1 MPILHCIVHRIDKAD
16 GEQPAALTTADTPQ
30 APSPQLDDL
39 LAELTT
45 RFNAKR
51 KGWGYFRED
60 AAGRSLAALLPAYL
74 DSGEAEPRTEAFAT
88 LSRQAA
94 ESLRELVEQQLPT
107 GGYLLMAHVRQGE
120 TEHLTLALLHAR
132 AGFGVDAQL
141 AVVPAAPLN
150 VSQPALAAR
159 IDLTQMRAGH
169 SRQYVAFTRDRG
181 GQALAEAF
189 RDWLGCEE
197 GADAPEETRTL
208 LKAFSDY
215 VESEALPEEAARE
228 KTDALLDY
236 ASDQAGRGEPLTL
249 DALSEL
255 VDDQQ
260 PRAFYDYIR
269 NQDYGLAPEIPPD
282 KRTLQQFK
290 RFTGRAGGVSI
301 SFDSHLL
308 GNSIE
313 YDADR
318 DRLIIKQ
325 VPDALKT
332 QLRERHT

>member
-16 GEQPAALTTADTPQ
+16 GEQPAELTPAEAPL
-30 APSPQLDDL
+30 APSPQLDEL

-60 AAGRSLAALLPAYL
+60 ATARSLAALLPAYL
-74 DSGEAEPRTEAFAT
+74 ETAEPEAFAT

-94 ESLRELVEQQLPT
+94 ESLRDLVDAHLPT
-107 GGYLLMAHVRQGE
+107 GGYLIMAHVRQGE
-120 TEHLTLALLHAR
+120 SEYLTLALLHAR
-132 AGFGVDAQL
+132 AGFGVDSRL
-141 AVVPAAPLN
+141 AVVPVAPLN

-159 IDLTQMRAGH
+159 IDLTQMRAGQ

-181 GQALAEAF
+181 GQALVEAF

-197 GADAPEETRTL
+197 GADAPGETRTL

-215 VESEALPEEAARE
+215 VESEALPDAAARE

-290 RFTGRAGGVSI
+290 RFAGRAGGVSI

-313 YDADR
+313 YDAER

-332 QLRERHT
+332 QLRERRS